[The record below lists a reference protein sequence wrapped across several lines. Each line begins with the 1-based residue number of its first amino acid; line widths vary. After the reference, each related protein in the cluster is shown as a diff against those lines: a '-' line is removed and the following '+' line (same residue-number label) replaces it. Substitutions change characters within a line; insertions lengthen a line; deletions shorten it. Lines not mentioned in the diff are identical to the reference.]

1 MHYTVKLTYTVIKVP
16 KKFTKKYPLGYQ
28 SFTSSAARSST
39 LTRCF
44 FILKMVGVRVPMGTR
59 KPTTYLN
66 DNSSLKIFNPIYFN
80 QSPFLNN
87 IPPINT
93 RTPKTKDKIFGPVQ

>member
-1 MHYTVKLTYTVIKVP
+1 MI
-16 KKFTKKYPLGYQ
+16 
-28 SFTSSAARSST
+28 
-39 LTRCF
+39 
-44 FILKMVGVRVPMGTR
+44 GVRVPMGTR

-87 IPPINT
+87 IPPHSYEKDESRNH
-93 RTPKTKDKIFGPVQ
+93 KTNIMDGTNI

>member
-1 MHYTVKLTYTVIKVP
+1 
-16 KKFTKKYPLGYQ
+16 
-28 SFTSSAARSST
+28 
-39 LTRCF
+39 
-44 FILKMVGVRVPMGTR
+44 MVGVRVPMGTQ

-66 DNSSLKIFNPIYFN
+66 DNSSLKIFNPIYFT

-93 RTPKTKDKIFGPVQ
+93 KTPRINDKMFGPIQ